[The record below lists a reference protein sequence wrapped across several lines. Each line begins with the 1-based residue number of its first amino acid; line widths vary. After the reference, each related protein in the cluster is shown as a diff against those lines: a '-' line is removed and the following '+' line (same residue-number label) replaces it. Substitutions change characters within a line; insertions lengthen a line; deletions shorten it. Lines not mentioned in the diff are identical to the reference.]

1 MTKRSS
7 SPAKPHAKKKAA
19 REKSILEPVAVDAE
33 WAQKIGDALL
43 AGCHPFQRDVVTDPA
58 RRYSMLV
65 GRGGAKTTSFRVRA
79 IRKMT
84 SKSGAKI
91 LYFAKTGKRAKD
103 LMWKPL
109 KGLLHRLGFVVG
121 KDVTYNET
129 ELCCTIIRTGSTI
142 QLSGLEDTADA
153 DKWRGDTF
161 DEVMFDECGAL
172 KPELVEYTV
181 FEVIGPRVHVIGL
194 AGTPGRDRRK
204 LFYEAT
210 RPGSDKHRPYR
221 DRAKYPDFNGYSS
234 HSWDLEDIIA
244 LPNAKKLYAELCRL
258 WAEALIEKRDNKWSD
273 DNPIWLREYKKTW
286 AADNTLRV
294 FGSFEPHRDGKPWN
308 VWDPFDGKGLI
319 EGVAGL
325 RIAIAKLKKLHP
337 EFTDWRF
344 VVPKDQGH
352 KDPFACNPLAF
363 SPHDPQRR
371 KWQVMSFER
380 MGMGYGKPI
389 AQLLMGEAEV
399 DAFVKTDVF
408 PTKFGGVFGE
418 LGGWPDG
425 MIIDSDN
432 ALLEDLKNVY
442 GIKTEK
448 ADKKPDYKKG
458 AIELVNGEFTDGRLI
473 VLLGSPMQ
481 EQLEQLQWK
490 EQDNGTLIEDPAQ
503 ANHSTDTAV
512 YGCQLIATM
521 FSSGLVAQDSKT
533 QQPQNYQDPM
543 GLEPGIGTIEQPDDE
558 QALLAPSEWSEDDE
572 DW

>member
-1 MTKRSS
+1 
-7 SPAKPHAKKKAA
+7 
-19 REKSILEPVAVDAE
+19 
-33 WAQKIGDALL
+33 
-43 AGCHPFQRDVVTDPA
+43 
-58 RRYSMLV
+58 
-65 GRGGAKTTSFRVRA
+65 
-79 IRKMT
+79 
-84 SKSGAKI
+84 
-91 LYFAKTGKRAKD
+91 
-103 LMWKPL
+103 
-109 KGLLHRLGFVVG
+109 
-121 KDVTYNET
+121 
-129 ELCCTIIRTGSTI
+129 
-142 QLSGLEDTADA
+142 
-153 DKWRGDTF
+153 
-161 DEVMFDECGAL
+161 MFDECGAL

-194 AGTPGRDRRK
+194 GGTPGRDRRK

-286 AADNTLRV
+286 AADGHAPRLRIV
-294 FGSFEPHRDGKPWN
+294 RAASRWQAVERLGPLRRQRPDRRRRRPPHRDREAKEAAP
-308 VWDPFDGKGLI
+308 
-319 EGVAGL
+319 GVHRLALCRSQG
-325 RIAIAKLKKLHP
+325 
-337 EFTDWRF
+337 
-344 VVPKDQGH
+344 QGH

-389 AQLLMGEAEV
+389 AQLLIGEAEV

-521 FSSGLVAQDSKT
+521 FSSGLVAQDSK
-533 QQPQNYQDPM
+533 PAAAE
-543 GLEPGIGTIEQPDDE
+543 LPGSYGTRARDRHVEQPDDE